1 MRGFFSA
8 ENWLFKPLGVLG
20 DLVILSLLWM
30 VCAIPILTLGPAS
43 AALYDTAVHSLRR
56 REDTVLSRFLAS
68 FRRELGQGI
77 GSTLIALLAAA
88 LFCAL
93 TAALF
98 RLVPPE
104 RGALALMLL
113 LPPGLLLLGV
123 LCWLWPVQSRFRM
136 GLKALFFSSLR
147 LALGHILRTVPMALL
162 WAVTLALGLRFA
174 APLFV
179 LPALA
184 ALLCTTLIEP
194 VFQQYEKPQA
204 P

>member
-20 DLVILSLLWM
+20 DLVILSLLWT
-30 VCAIPILTLGPAS
+30 VCSVPLLTLGPAS

-56 REDTVLSRFLAS
+56 KEDTVLARFLGS

-77 GSTLIALLAAA
+77 RSSLIVLLAAA
-88 LFCAL
+88 LFCGL

-98 RLVPPE
+98 RLIPPE
-104 RGALALMLL
+104 RGALAAILML
-113 LPPGLLLLGV
+113 PSGLLLLGV

-136 GLKALFFSSLR
+136 DLKALFISSLR

-162 WAVTLALGLRFA
+162 WALTLALGLRFA

-179 LPALA
+179 LPALT

-194 VFQQYEKPQA
+194 VFQQYEQA

>member
-20 DLVILSLLWM
+20 DLVILSLLWT
-30 VCAIPILTLGPAS
+30 VCSVPLLTLGPAS

-56 REDTVLSRFLAS
+56 KEDTVLSRFLAS
-68 FRRELGQGI
+68 FRRELRQGI
-77 GSTLIALLAAA
+77 RSTLLALLAAA
-88 LFCAL
+88 LYCGLA
-93 TAALF
+93 AALF

-136 GLKALFFSSLR
+136 DLKALFFSSLR

-162 WAVTLALGLRFA
+162 WAATLALGLRFA

-184 ALLCTTLIEP
+184 ALLCTTMIEP
-194 VFQQYEKPQA
+194 VFQQYEKPD
-204 P
+204 